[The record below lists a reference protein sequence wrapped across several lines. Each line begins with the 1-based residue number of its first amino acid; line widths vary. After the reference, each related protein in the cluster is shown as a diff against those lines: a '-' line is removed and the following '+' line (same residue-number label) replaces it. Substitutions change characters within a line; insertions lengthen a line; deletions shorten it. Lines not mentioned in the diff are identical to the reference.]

1 MKKPLGMAMISY
13 RRIASQR
20 EERLVDRK
28 CYRTS
33 MRMSLC
39 RSTFRRMFATVSMI
53 MNTSVPTIMPCD
65 HASSVKCA
73 GSEGFAGR
81 GFSIVTEGTPLE

>member
-1 MKKPLGMAMISY
+1 MKKPLGMAMISCC
-13 RRIASQR
+13 RITSQR
-20 EERLVDRK
+20 KEKSIDQIEH
-28 CYRTS
+28 RTS
-33 MRMSLC
+33 IRMSLC
-39 RSTFRRMFATVSMI
+39 RSTFRRIFATVSII

-81 GFSIVTEGTPLE
+81 GFSIVTEETPLE

>member
-1 MKKPLGMAMISY
+1 
-13 RRIASQR
+13 
-20 EERLVDRK
+20 
-28 CYRTS
+28 

-39 RSTFRRMFATVSMI
+39 KSTFRRMLAMVSII
-53 MNTSVPTIMPCD
+53 MNTNVPTIMPCD

-81 GFSIVTEGTPLE
+81 GLSITAEATPLE